1 MEFKPPCAFYEREKQ
16 IIKSVFEPRTKSP
29 ASPRPTPKGQDTR
42 PTPKGHSRR
51 SNAYPPSRRL
61 RPRVVP
67 TPPTRPLARR
77 ARARMRYFSRGRAHT
92 HRTSRAR
99 PAVDRRRHDERVRR
113 HLAVLGERVRAVRE
127 HRRGGETTD
136 QELLQFNHRCSC
148 VVRASSSSSRA
159 RRGVSTSAR
168 RSASRDAKRRQR
180 ATVGDPSYPSVA
192 RLNIV
197 YIRESTGF
205 ILLNITRTRVSCIF
219 TLNT

>member
-16 IIKSVFEPRTKSP
+16 IIKSVFESRTKSP
-29 ASPRPTPKGQDTR
+29 ASPR

-99 PAVDRRRHDERVRR
+99 PAVDRRRHAERVRR

-180 ATVGDPSYPSVA
+180 AKGRPLVTLRSKRHTA
-192 RLNIV
+192 KHRL
-197 YIRESTGF
+197 Y
-205 ILLNITRTRVSCIF
+205 TRVDPVYFINYYAYACKLYF
-219 TLNT
+219 YLEYVKTR

>member
-29 ASPRPTPKGQDTR
+29 ASPR

-99 PAVDRRRHDERVRR
+99 PAVDRRRHAERVRR

-136 QELLQFNHRCSC
+136 QELLQFNHRRSC

-180 ATVGDPSYPSVA
+180 ATFGDPSYPSVT

-197 YIRESTGF
+197 YIRASTRF
-205 ILLNITRTRVSCIF
+205 ILLTIMRTRVSCIF